1 MRGGPGVFLRAGQ
14 APSPIV
20 EVKHATQHVEIQ
32 RLLTENQRPTTTHIS
47 LKRELVFTHKQLER
61 SQQVIGGSPSD
72 GRAARLQYSTSD
84 RVGPT
89 NKDNP
94 QT

>member
-61 SQQVIGGSPSD
+61 SQQVIGGSPAD
-72 GRAARLQYSTSD
+72 GRPTRLQ
-84 RVGPT
+84 
-89 NKDNP
+89 
-94 QT
+94 

>member
-1 MRGGPGVFLRAGQ
+1 MRGGSGVFLRAGHP
-14 APSPIV
+14 PSPIV
-20 EVKHATQHVEIQ
+20 EVKLSTQHVEIQ